1 MQEYGCA
8 GKQELYYD
16 HFQDE
21 GQEKMLG
28 GEECGKYGE
37 APVLQRE
44 YRAYGGGQPIHSS
57 LPFGEKNMRSIYGK
71 NTPL

>member
-1 MQEYGCA
+1 
-8 GKQELYYD
+8 
-16 HFQDE
+16 
-21 GQEKMLG
+21 MLG